1 MGRHVGEVVHGG
13 RCESDVRGSCLSQ
26 GMLDFSNL
34 VKGKALGPSDLL
46 GYGST
51 GDAREVK
58 GIFGFSLGQTRDALA
73 VGNQALGPS
82 FMETQPLDCGSAVKL
97 VQQGLSLADPL
108 VQAKLQELMEW
119 NSGVDEV
126 LVAESSRFSPPSS
139 IPSPT
144 GSSSLGT
151 TCTARAGTSMGSPGL
166 GLEGWWT

>member
-51 GDAREVK
+51 GDPREVK

-119 NSGVDEV
+119 NSGVDKV
-126 LVAESSRFSPPSS
+126 LVAEAVGFLPPLRSLLRLDPPLLAQR
-139 IPSPT
+139 IQQEQGLPWGLQGW
-144 GSSSLGT
+144 GSSH
-151 TCTARAGTSMGSPGL
+151 
-166 GLEGWWT
+166 